1 MTARSSQFKNT
12 RWNLFEEYCLKY
24 LSTYIFR
31 GLNNSWGFTNNW
43 LQHNAANC
51 KDSLLVETFSGGYMI
66 PQMGRGRQPII
77 WPIFSQ
83 KLHRNERNLTERG
96 ACVPGSPG
104 IRQRFLTYGL
114 WLMADWVIFHIGQLV
129 DKMYIYAIK
138 VDDRGLMS
146 LMICRGHIRASK
158 SAFHFFVVNG
168 SMGNLMAKSNFA
180 LLSSFQIEF
189 ERVIN
194 GLGGQKLYQ
203 RSI

>member
-1 MTARSSQFKNT
+1 
-12 RWNLFEEYCLKY
+12 
-24 LSTYIFR
+24 
-31 GLNNSWGFTNNW
+31 
-43 LQHNAANC
+43 
-51 KDSLLVETFSGGYMI
+51 
-66 PQMGRGRQPII
+66 
-77 WPIFSQ
+77 
-83 KLHRNERNLTERG
+83 
-96 ACVPGSPG
+96 
-104 IRQRFLTYGL
+104 
-114 WLMADWVIFHIGQLV
+114 
-129 DKMYIYAIK
+129 MYIYAIK

-158 SAFHFFVVNG
+158 STFHFFVVNG